1 MARPSVGCG
10 GIGGCEAP
18 NGPPHQIVGDAS
30 PYNRGKSSL
39 RKLGNME
46 FRKEIE
52 DYFQE
57 LRDRIILALEELDDS
72 RFELTPWKREGG
84 GGGVVSLMK
93 GKTFEKVGVNFSSVY
108 GKLDPNFASQLP
120 GNSTEFFATGVSFV
134 AHPYSPMAP
143 TSHMNV
149 RYLETDQGW
158 FGGGADLTPYYP
170 FEEDTQDFHQ
180 ALKSACDQHDPE
192 YYPKYKKWCDEY
204 FFLPHRGEPRGVGGI
219 FFDYLQND
227 LKKDFAFVKE
237 VGEAFLTIYPKIV
250 KKRKALPF
258 TPEQK
263 EHQLF
268 RRGRYAEFNLIY
280 DKGTQFGLKTGGNI
294 EAILMSLPPVA
305 KWK

>member
-1 MARPSVGCG
+1 
-10 GIGGCEAP
+10 
-18 NGPPHQIVGDAS
+18 
-30 PYNRGKSSL
+30 
-39 RKLGNME
+39 ME

-227 LKKDFAFVKE
+227 LKKDFAFVKD